1 MQRRHFV
8 QASAAGVLALAFAI
22 VAGRV
27 ALAQPASAPPLTPAQ
42 IVRAR
47 QAAYEMSVV
56 TFSQLKRAVDTG
68 SDVTKQK
75 FAATALAEW
84 AAALPTLFPE
94 GTGPGQTALE
104 TGAKAEIWNNR
115 GGFLARANEFTAAS
129 AKLVDAAKAGD
140 ASQFANQV
148 DAVKKA
154 CDACHADFKVRD

>member
-1 MQRRHFV
+1 MRRYLLLGG
-8 QASAAGVLALAFAI
+8 AAVLVII
-22 VAGRV
+22 VAGKA
-27 ALAQPASAPPLTPAQ
+27 ALAQSPSAPPPTPAQ
-42 IVRAR
+42 IIRAR

-75 FAATALAEW
+75 FAADALAGW
-84 AAALPTLFPE
+84 AAALPTLYPD
-94 GTGPGQTALE
+94 GTGPGQTAAV
-104 TGAKAEIWNNR
+104 TGALVEVWINR
-115 GGFLARANEFTAAS
+115 SGFLTRANAYRAAT

-140 ASQFANQV
+140 AAAFATQV